1 MVFVRLQLRQM
12 QVPEI
17 GSRLTD
23 RSFFAWES
31 MYSRDK
37 DPAAEE
43 LAIQEFAR
51 PKPSRCKILQ

>member
-51 PKPSRCKILQ
+51 PKP